1 MSGSGDDELD
11 DQLEDEEDEQ
21 PSSAPATGKGS
32 KRKAVQQFFDDAAD
46 EDDDEEEEEE
56 EERGAGGERRH
67 KKRNVFID
75 DIADV
80 DDDEEEEEEDEVRE
94 EAGDLI
100 DDQDAVAEQAGR
112 SAADHAQFRQLNR
125 QQEEKSAEEIARH
138 IEERYKAMEE
148 GGPGYEDEDMLTG
161 ATGAVGQQAM
171 LPTVNDPKL
180 WMVRA
185 RAGHEREACIQ
196 LLQKSYN
203 LQRKGTPILI
213 KSAFAL
219 DHLKVCTCAI
229 LANAAAP
236 FHP

>member
-1 MSGSGDDELD
+1 MGVTLRLYRVTVVFATCCPLV
-11 DQLEDEEDEQ
+11 QNTHTC
-21 PSSAPATGKGS
+21 APCTIT
-32 KRKAVQQFFDDAAD
+32 Q
-46 EDDDEEEEEE
+46 
-56 EERGAGGERRH
+56 
-67 KKRNVFID
+67 
-75 DIADV
+75 
-80 DDDEEEEEEDEVRE
+80 E

-100 DDQDAVAEQAGR
+100 DDHDMVAEQAGR

-148 GGPGYEDEDMLTG
+148 EGPGFGDDDMS
-161 ATGAVGQQAM
+161 TGAVGQQAM

-180 WMVRA
+180 LMVRA

-203 LQRKGTPILI
+203 FQKKGTPILV

-219 DHLKVCTCAI
+219 DHLKVWGESRMDNE
-229 LANAAAP
+229 LR
-236 FHP
+236 

>member
-1 MSGSGDDELD
+1 MASRACHPL
-11 DQLEDEEDEQ
+11 
-21 PSSAPATGKGS
+21 
-32 KRKAVQQFFDDAAD
+32 
-46 EDDDEEEEEE
+46 
-56 EERGAGGERRH
+56 
-67 KKRNVFID
+67 FILANLNL
-75 DIADV
+75 ISV
-80 DDDEEEEEEDEVRE
+80 VLYTRLTQE

-100 DDQDAVAEQAGR
+100 DDQDTVAEQAER

-161 ATGAVGQQAM
+161 ASGAVGQQAM

-180 WMVRA
+180 WMVKA

-219 DHLKVCTCAI
+219 DHLKVGLT
-229 LANAAAP
+229 
-236 FHP
+236 HGQV